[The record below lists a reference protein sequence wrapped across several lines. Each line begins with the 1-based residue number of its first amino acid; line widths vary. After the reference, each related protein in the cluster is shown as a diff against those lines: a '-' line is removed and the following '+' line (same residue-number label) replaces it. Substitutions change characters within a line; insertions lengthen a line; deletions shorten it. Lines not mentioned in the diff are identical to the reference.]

1 MASRSGRRPRSRA
14 VQNALKR
21 GIEGPIA
28 LVALLVLA
36 PIMVVIALLIVIES
50 PGPVFYRAERVGY
63 RGRRLRMLKFRK
75 MHPGAAGSALTLAGD
90 ARLTRVGRVL
100 SCSRLDELPQLWHV
114 VRGQM
119 SIVGPRPE
127 DPRFVARYERDYAEI
142 LRVRPGLTG
151 WTQIAFAKERDV
163 LDPSDPV
170 EHYVQ
175 RILPQKIG
183 LDRMY
188 AASPTLARDGR
199 ILWST
204 ILVAVAQRAVAVDR
218 ATGTM
223 TPRRRPR
230 LNGADAG
237 TATAFHRQTSMEL
250 SVRSAAQTSADSP
263 GTASRTPASN
273 VMSP

>member
-1 MASRSGRRPRSRA
+1 VASRSGGTPRSQA

-21 GIEGPIA
+21 GIDGLIA
-28 LVALLVLA
+28 LVALLLLA
-36 PIMVVIALLIVIES
+36 PIMVLIALLIVVES

-75 MHPGAAGSALTLAGD
+75 MHPDARGSALTLAGD

-100 SCSRLDELPQLWHV
+100 NCTRLDELPQFWHV
-114 VRGQM
+114 LRGQM

-142 LRVRPGLTG
+142 LQVRPGLTG
-151 WTQIAFAKERDV
+151 WTQIAFAEEGAL
-163 LDPSDPV
+163 LDPCDPV
-170 EHYVQ
+170 EHYLQ
-175 RILPQKIG
+175 TILPQKIG

-204 ILVAVAQRAVAVDR
+204 VLVTVAHRSVAVDR

-223 TPRRRPR
+223 TLRRRPR
-230 LNGADAG
+230 LNGNG
-237 TATAFHRQTSMEL
+237 G
-250 SVRSAAQTSADSP
+250 SA
-263 GTASRTPASN
+263 
-273 VMSP
+273 